1 MCTDMDLYNEFKGTV
16 LFDEVIGCYV
26 DEENEGSQIF
36 DNEVYSVT
44 EEQLRQWLDE
54 ELAFLSYVTEGLLKI
69 CIEYIRKENGIIRV

>member
-1 MCTDMDLYNEFKGTV
+1 MSRGLGDVYKR
-16 LFDEVIGCYV
+16 
-26 DEENEGSQIF
+26 Q

-54 ELAFLSYVTEGLLKI
+54 ELAFLSYVTEGLLNI